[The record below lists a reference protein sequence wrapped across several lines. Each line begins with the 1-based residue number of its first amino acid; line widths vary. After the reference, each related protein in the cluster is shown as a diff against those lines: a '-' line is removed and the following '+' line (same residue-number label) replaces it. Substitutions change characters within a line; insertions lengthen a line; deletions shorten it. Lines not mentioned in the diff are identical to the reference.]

1 MYGKWIAATVTAV
14 QRIDNSATT
23 FRLPV
28 TISDN
33 EGMHTHDLT
42 QLRWRPAPA
51 PQVAAPAADATGAP
65 VAGPAAG
72 PALSAAADG
81 RTALSA
87 RPKSGR
93 PRKASKVARA
103 VQHAAP
109 QAAHHHK
116 PAQVEPKVAADA
128 GGQKPKPAPF
138 DVDAAKAAAHK
149 HALIAMA
156 CKWCGTVCHRKNAI
170 RGAKCKSC
178 HTFHSRLSA
187 ALTSARLRW
196 EISVITSAV
205 AKQDA
210 TFFESEAY
218 HATNARSALVLMLGA
233 DWHVPGVHFA
243 ARHMP
248 SAPKRAKP
256 DSDSD
261 FDPAHAKA
269 QKAAHADLQQKAHEP
284 APDPAPLEKQRMA
297 PDAALHTAA
306 DATSAQQHAH
316 HGQGGRALGAGPAL
330 ASAMRNVQSQDAW
343 VLLSQKP
350 QT

>member
-1 MYGKWIAATVTAV
+1 MYGKWISATITAV
-14 QRIDNSATT
+14 QRIDSSATT

-51 PQVAAPAADATGAP
+51 PQVAAPAAGATGAP

-81 RTALSA
+81 RTAPAA

-103 VQHAAP
+103 VQCAAP
-109 QAAHHHK
+109 LAAHHQK
-116 PAQVEPKVAADA
+116 PAQGSHVKPQAPADA
-128 GGQKPKPAPF
+128 GVQFANEAPF
-138 DVDAAKAAAHK
+138 VDAAKVAPHK

-170 RGAKCKSC
+170 KGAKCKSC

-196 EISVITSAV
+196 E
-205 AKQDA
+205 
-210 TFFESEAY
+210 
-218 HATNARSALVLMLGA
+218 R
-233 DWHVPGVHFA
+233 
-243 ARHMP
+243 
-248 SAPKRAKP
+248 
-256 DSDSD
+256 
-261 FDPAHAKA
+261 
-269 QKAAHADLQQKAHEP
+269 
-284 APDPAPLEKQRMA
+284 
-297 PDAALHTAA
+297 
-306 DATSAQQHAH
+306 
-316 HGQGGRALGAGPAL
+316 
-330 ASAMRNVQSQDAW
+330 
-343 VLLSQKP
+343 
-350 QT
+350 